1 MTPAALSCLALPH
14 PATCEMQ
21 LSKAVSAVEQGGAA
35 AQQRAEEVRGTY
47 PGAASDT
54 STKEQVEAAAA
65 ARKP

>member
-1 MTPAALSCLALPH
+1 
-14 PATCEMQ
+14 MQ

-54 STKEQVEAAAA
+54 STKEQLEAAAA